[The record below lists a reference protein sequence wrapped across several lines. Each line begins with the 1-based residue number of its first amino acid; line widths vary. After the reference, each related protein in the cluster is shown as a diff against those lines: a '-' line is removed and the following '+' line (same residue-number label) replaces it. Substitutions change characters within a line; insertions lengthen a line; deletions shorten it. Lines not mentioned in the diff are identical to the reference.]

1 MENHVNVPLP
11 HEQSVR
17 KIGNKQYALVI
28 IGGLILFA
36 SGLIMYSFGV
46 FSIKEEPQ
54 KTDSLSELTPPKSK
68 NTKLEDDKYKS
79 GSSESKLSSYGG
91 GTEELTTITGKE
103 PSYPKESNEQ
113 LTEDDF
119 KEVQNPKRSSSSN
132 RNIPKTEGQRK
143 KERLNQDFQ
152 VRQQQEQ
159 TRQRYLTNPETPIYR
174 KTKQELE
181 DERLEREEKEMNNRT
196 AQLVLSNLE
205 KVNQSPTQSPNIS
218 SPIAKS
224 FEVPT
229 KPKKQIQNDEE
240 IMLHPETSTNTIGV
254 KWKKVGFYGF
264 SNTDKSKFFTNNDGI
279 SAVIHGQGEA
289 TTIQDGAILKLRL
302 LQNVVLQVNDQKIT
316 LPNGTLISGTCRI
329 AEERVFITISALR
342 LDKAIYPLSF
352 AVFDLDGQQGLYVPN
367 LKEKNVLSRELTDAA
382 TRLFNGTSVF
392 VPDGSIQKQ
401 VGTQIALQS
410 TQSLMQGAK
419 GYFRSKIQSPKVTI
433 KPNYKVLLK
442 SVNVSTFNNPSN
454 EE

>member
-28 IGGLILFA
+28 IGGLVLFA

-46 FSIKEEPQ
+46 FSKKEEPQ

-68 NTKLEDDKYKS
+68 NTKLDDDKYKS

-119 KEVQNPKRSSSSN
+119 QEVKNAKKPSSSN

-159 TRQRYLTNPETPIYR
+159 TRQRYLANPETPIYR

-218 SPIAKS
+218 SPIVKS
-224 FEVPT
+224 VEAPT

-240 IMLHPETSTNTIGV
+240 IMLHPETSTNTIGM
-254 KWKKVGFYGF
+254 KWKKGGFYGF

-279 SAVIHGQGEA
+279 LAVIHGQGEA
-289 TTIQDGAILKLRL
+289 ITVQDGAILKLRL
-302 LQNVVLQVNDQKIT
+302 LQNVVLQANDQKIT

-329 AEERVFITISALR
+329 ADERVFITISALR

-382 TRLFNGTSVF
+382 TRPFNGTSVF

-442 SVNVSTFNNPSN
+442 SVNVSTFKNPSN